1 MNYRK
6 FWPNILTGLRFAL
19 IPLLMVL
26 LSLEQTTWLA
36 FWAWF
41 VFVFAAVT
49 DWLDGYLARK
59 FDCETVIGKL
69 MDPLADKLLVTAA
82 LLMLIPMGR
91 IAAWVCLLVIAR
103 EIFITGVRG
112 LAASKN
118 KVVAADNLGKIKANF
133 QYYGIGFLIFPVGL
147 LPIPYQLEFGTVL
160 IWISIVMSYWSAAQ
174 YMYNLRDIFVEES

>member
-1 MNYRK
+1 MHYQK
-6 FWPNILTGLRFAL
+6 LWPNILTGLRFAL
-19 IPLLMVL
+19 IPLLMVM
-26 LSLEQTTWLA
+26 LSLEQSTWLA
-36 FWAWF
+36 FGAWF
-41 VFVFAAVT
+41 VFAFAAFT

-118 KVVAADNLGKIKANF
+118 IVVAADNLGKIKANF
-133 QYYGIGFLIFPVGL
+133 QYLGIGLLIFPVGL
-147 LPIPYQLEFGTVL
+147 LPIPYQLESATVL
-160 IWISIVMSYWSAAQ
+160 IWISIVMSYWSAIH